1 MASDSKVLDTS
12 GKDAVEI
19 GGARVALQWLPED
32 GVRLLRTYRGKDKLT
47 DEDVTAIALVLSQAI
62 LTRYLHP
69 DGGKHAWE
77 TVNDLLSVFDHPR
90 VVEAVQH
97 KVHQL
102 LIRRKKALSGPEGV
116 ESVGRHSP

>member
-12 GKDAVEI
+12 GKHSVEI
-19 GGARVALQWLPED
+19 GEATIDLQWLPED
-32 GVRLLRTYRGKDKLT
+32 GVSLLRSYRGKDNLT
-47 DEDVTAIALVLSQAI
+47 DDDVTVIALVLSQAI

-77 TVNDLLSVFDHPR
+77 TVNDLLSVLDHPR
-90 VVEAVQH
+90 LVEAVRH

-102 LIRRKKALSGPEGV
+102 LIHRKKALSAP
-116 ESVGRHSP
+116 